1 MDQQHLSPPDEFA
14 VPAPESVEAEAPAA
28 EGHRHVQI
36 QVPARHNPTLGA
48 ILERVNADDDLY
60 AIWRCANVNAVDRL
74 GMSDHGPVHVQI
86 VANIGLRLFRLLV
99 SRQVVPSAVQYH
111 QLTVEDAEVIVVLA
125 CLLHDVGMSV
135 HRDDHE
141 RFSVFIAQDKLREL
155 LGDLYPTATRRVMI
169 SEILHAII
177 AHRADGRPLTLEAG
191 IVRVA
196 DALDM
201 AKGRSRIPFEA
212 GKVNIH
218 SVSAAAIDRVLIGPG
233 ESRAIRIAIHMNNSA
248 GIFQLDGLLREK
260 LHGSGLEPYVE
271 VVATTDGETEKRLI
285 TEVRLNRS

>member
-1 MDQQHLSPPDEFA
+1 MESTQPPRPEDFA
-14 VPAPESVEAEAPAA
+14 VPAPEDVETEASVEE
-28 EGHRHVQI
+28 HRHVQI
-36 QVPARHNPTLGA
+36 QVPTRHNSTLQA

-86 VANIGLRLFRLLV
+86 VANIGLRLFRLLIHHEI
-99 SRQVVPSAVQYH
+99 VPSAVRYH
-111 QLTVEDAEVIVVLA
+111 QLSVEDSEVIVVLA
-125 CLLHDVGMSV
+125 CLLHDVGMSI

-141 RFSVFIAQDKLREL
+141 RYSLSIAEDKLREL
-155 LGDLYPTATRRVMI
+155 LGDFYPPATRRVMI

-177 AHRADGRPLTLEAG
+177 AHRADGHPLTVEAG

-201 AKGRSRIPFEA
+201 AKGRSRIPFQA

-218 SVSAAAIDRVLIGPG
+218 SVSAAAVDRVRIGPG
-233 ESRAIRIAIHMNNSA
+233 DTRPIRIAIYLNNSA
-248 GIFQLDGLLREK
+248 GIFQLDGLLKEK
-260 LHGSGLEPYVE
+260 LRGSGLEPYVE
-271 VVATTDGETEKRLI
+271 VLATTEGEVEKRLI
-285 TEVRLNRS
+285 TEVRLSQ

>member
-1 MDQQHLSPPDEFA
+1 MESIQPPRPGDFA
-14 VPAPESVEAEAPAA
+14 VPAPEDGEIEAPV
-28 EGHRHVQI
+28 EGRRRVQI
-36 QVPARHNPTLGA
+36 QVPARHNSTLQA
-48 ILERVNADDDLY
+48 IVERVNADDDLY
-60 AIWRCANVNAVDRL
+60 TIWRCANVNAVDRL

-86 VANIGLRLFRLLV
+86 VANIGLRLFRLLMN
-99 SRQVVPSAVQYH
+99 REIVPSAVQDH

-125 CLLHDVGMSV
+125 CLLHDVGMSI

-141 RFSVFIAQDKLREL
+141 RYSLFIAHDKLREL
-155 LGDLYPTATRRVMI
+155 LGDFYPPANRRVMI

-218 SVSAAAIDRVLIGPG
+218 SVSAAAVDRVAIGTG
-233 ESRAIRIAIHMNNSA
+233 
-248 GIFQLDGLLREK
+248 D
-260 LHGSGLEPYVE
+260 
-271 VVATTDGETEKRLI
+271 T
-285 TEVRLNRS
+285 